1 MPWRR
6 GTQKFERSA
15 IKPEFF
21 VAPLLLAAKFLAV
34 RCKLR
39 NMFRLSVILPRWLW
53 AAAFVTASACAGT
66 PKSSSPVKAPTPT
79 TPEAYYPLEPGW
91 KWAYDVEQDGEAILA
106 TFAVTLREG
115 ERALVSGGDQLLE
128 YVVKPDGIMRPDA
141 HGAGDYVLKAPL
153 SVTAAW
159 AVAGGHAKVV
169 GWDQTIETLA
179 GKFDNCVTVEE
190 MRDNPDRRT
199 KTSYAPGVGPIVIEF
214 QAMDMNG
221 LHSTKARLRGYTRP
235 GEDPL
240 AFAP

>member
-1 MPWRR
+1 MDLP
-6 GTQKFERSA
+6 ERQ
-15 IKPEFF
+15 EFF
-21 VAPLLLAAKFLAV
+21 VGSLLLDSNFLAV
-34 RCKLR
+34 RCKVSDMVRLR
-39 NMFRLSVILPRWLW
+39 FNRPRWVL
-53 AAAFVTASACAGT
+53 AATFFAASACAGT
-66 PKSSSPVKAPTPT
+66 PKTAGPAKGPTPT
-79 TPEAYYPLEPGW
+79 TPAAYYPLEPGW

-128 YVVKPDGIMRPDA
+128 YVVKPDGIMRPDPR
-141 HGAGDYVLKAPL
+141 GAGDYVLKAPL
-153 SVTAAW
+153 SGTAAW
-159 AVAGGHAKVV
+159 PVAGGQAKVV

-190 MRDNPDRRT
+190 TRDNPDRRT
-199 KTSYAPGVGPIVIEF
+199 KTTYAPGVGPIVIEF

-221 LHSTKARLRGYTRP
+221 LHTTKARLRGYTRP